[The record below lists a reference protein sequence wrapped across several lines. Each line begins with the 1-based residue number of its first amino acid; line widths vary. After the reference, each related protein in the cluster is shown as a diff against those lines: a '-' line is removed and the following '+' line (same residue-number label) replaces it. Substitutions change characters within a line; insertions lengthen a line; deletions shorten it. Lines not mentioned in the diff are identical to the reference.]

1 MEAVGEA
8 EWLGEAVGA
17 LEGVGAAEPE
27 AAALPVPAGTAA
39 AAAPPMLVPVMVTLA
54 VVVSEG
60 DWVGVVEAVPLCVP
74 IPPCAG

>member
-17 LEGVGAAEPE
+17 LEGVGAAEPV

-39 AAAPPMLVPVMVTLA
+39 AATAAPPLLVPVMVTLA

-74 IPPCAG
+74 MPA